1 METYKRAYI
10 VIGYIKK
17 TDEIEILY
25 ETDTRKKADEYK
37 SKYEARI
44 SIYNS
49 FEVMEE
55 LYPNKFHSYKDYM
68 ENKYKKK

>member
-25 ETDTRKKADEYK
+25 ETDTIKKADEYK
-37 SKYEARI
+37 TKYEDRI

-55 LYPNKFHSYKDYM
+55 LYPNKFCSYKDYM
-68 ENKYKKK
+68 ENKYKK